1 MKALPTLALVTGS
14 CALLGVVI
22 FSGAGHSPKV
32 QPSTNQRPNVQ
43 TADYEIAPGD
53 CDRTIH
59 IRGGQWTLTLPDT
72 SDFAEGCRITV
83 RNGDT
88 WSGGRGKKLR
98 GTFPADF
105 TNGQQILWPLQS
117 GSVEVVGRQWATI
130 GRPGRPKLPHGE
142 INFYSDYTVK
152 GGDKDNDCMAPG
164 EGNACQTAAHAIQL
178 PCNEFEFSGT
188 DMMQTRFTV
197 NMAKGVADRSWIHY
211 ACPAIPGA
219 NGGAH
224 LVLNGQGS
232 AELAAIG
239 KDAIGVVVNATLAI
253 TGLTISS
260 AKGDCVHAEYGG
272 QVFFAGGNTIR
283 SCAGA
288 DFSAK
293 GSGSDIHIMADYVDE
308 GHWAKHFD
316 TANGGVVIERKPPS
330 E

>member
-1 MKALPTLALVTGS
+1 
-14 CALLGVVI
+14 
-22 FSGAGHSPKV
+22 
-32 QPSTNQRPNVQ
+32 
-43 TADYEIAPGD
+43 
-53 CDRTIH
+53 
-59 IRGGQWTLTLPDT
+59 
-72 SDFAEGCRITV
+72 
-83 RNGDT
+83 
-88 WSGGRGKKLR
+88 
-98 GTFPADF
+98 
-105 TNGQQILWPLQS
+105 
-117 GSVEVVGRQWATI
+117 
-130 GRPGRPKLPHGE
+130 
-142 INFYSDYTVK
+142 
-152 GGDKDNDCMAPG
+152 
-164 EGNACQTAAHAIQL
+164 
-178 PCNEFEFSGT
+178 
-188 DMMQTRFTV
+188 MMQTRFTV

-293 GSGSDIHIMADYVDE
+293 GSGSDIHIMADYVDV